1 MRVAA
6 HYYHNLEHPTSGP
19 GESVSGRSRCSIR
32 RACGAADLALKAHTT
47 RHTIIRW
54 TRCAVGSA
62 ALLIPLALA
71 VAACSRKDAG
81 EDTGAVTSATT
92 ESAGGSTARAPAAG
106 VDAGAGAALDKAM
119 VSSIPPSCTVVMV

>member
-1 MRVAA
+1 MDAMRF
-6 HYYHNLEHPTSGP
+6 
-19 GESVSGRSRCSIR
+19 
-32 RACGAADLALKAHTT
+32 
-47 RHTIIRW
+47 
-54 TRCAVGSA
+54 GSA

-106 VDAGAGAALDKAM
+106 VDAGAGAALDKTM

>member
-1 MRVAA
+1 M
-6 HYYHNLEHPTSGP
+6 
-19 GESVSGRSRCSIR
+19 
-32 RACGAADLALKAHTT
+32 

-62 ALLIPLALA
+62 GLLIPLALA

-81 EDTGAVTSATT
+81 EDTEAVTSATT

-119 VSSIPPSCTVVMV
+119 VSSIPPSCTVVMVNRLTYQQCGSTWYQPRFVGSTTSYVVVGAPR